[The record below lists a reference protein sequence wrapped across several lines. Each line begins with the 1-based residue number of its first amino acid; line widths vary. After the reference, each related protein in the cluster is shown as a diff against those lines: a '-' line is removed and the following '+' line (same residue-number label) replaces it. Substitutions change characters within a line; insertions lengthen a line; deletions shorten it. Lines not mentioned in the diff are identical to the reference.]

1 MNDIQ
6 VSARLKIKP
15 GKMED
20 FKKLANS
27 CVEVVKQ
34 KDKGTLQYDWFYND
48 QKSECIVKERYVD
61 SEAGL
66 DHMANVGELL
76 GGLVELSTIS
86 LEIYGSPSDD
96 IKNALDGWDVTYF
109 DFWVGL

>member
-6 VSARLKIKP
+6 VSAGLKIKL

-34 KDKGTLQYDWFYND
+34 KDKGTIQYDWFYND
-48 QKSECIVKERYVD
+48 QKSECIVIERYVN
-61 SEAGL
+61 SKAGL
-66 DHMANVGELL
+66 DHIANVGELL
-76 GGLVELSTIS
+76 GRLVELSTIS

-96 IKNALDGWDVTYF
+96 LKNALDGWDVTYF
-109 DFWVGL
+109 DFGIGL